1 VLLDQTARLERKA
14 VPALLRGL
22 AAAAPDASFGP
33 APLVV
38 LIKGDW
44 TSMPA
49 SALKKAGEVLV
60 AVAAAGRPDLQE
72 ALAARDKCARPR
84 GVNKHGHSASL
95 PYPGPDGWS
104 EGYAAARLKMLRGHN
119 GKKKRAE
126 LYLAAMKQYTQMAAA
141 AREVAAASGSAAK
154 VAAVEALLR
163 GSDDAH
169 ELPAVLAKVEGELGK
184 ELALPFQRP
193 AAMPAPAGA
202 APPSA
207 GRQRAGKR
215 ARSAAWAAK
224 GHRDDISPA
233 RGAKRAKTATG
244 AAWRGRR

>member
-1 VLLDQTARLERKA
+1 
-14 VPALLRGL
+14 
-22 AAAAPDASFGP
+22 
-33 APLVV
+33 
-38 LIKGDW
+38 
-44 TSMPA
+44 
-49 SALKKAGEVLV
+49 
-60 AVAAAGRPDLQE
+60 
-72 ALAARDKCARPR
+72 
-84 GVNKHGHSASL
+84 
-95 PYPGPDGWS
+95 
-104 EGYAAARLKMLRGHN
+104 MLRGHN

-126 LYLAAMKQYTQMAAA
+126 LYLSAMKQYTQMAAA
-141 AREVAAASGSAAK
+141 AREAAAASGSAAK

-193 AAMPAPAGA
+193 AAMPAP
-202 APPSA
+202 PSA

-224 GHRDDISPA
+224 GHRDDVSPA

-244 AAWRGRR
+244 AAWRGRRY